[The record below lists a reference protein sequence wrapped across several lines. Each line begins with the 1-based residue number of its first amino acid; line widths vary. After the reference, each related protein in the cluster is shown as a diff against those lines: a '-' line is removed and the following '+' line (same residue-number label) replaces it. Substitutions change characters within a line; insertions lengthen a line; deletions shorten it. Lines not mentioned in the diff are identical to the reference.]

1 MNKFTHLLIIFF
13 SSSLLATESFGLR
26 CENNEKGDSVEIKE
40 IYFFNKI
47 NRFTGY
53 YSIKENAKLNISG
66 VSVPYKSETNKCK
79 YDGEER
85 NRYFY
90 DCKSEYSGGFE
101 KPKTSLGIDRKELVM
116 LRAYTTS
123 KYNYEGMQIFS
134 CEKLSKDDSKSKLSF
149 FKKEKKELDKKIKDT
164 KKGVNNKNQI

>member
-1 MNKFTHLLIIFF
+1 MNKFAHFLVVFF

-26 CENNEKGDSVEIKE
+26 CENNEKDDNVEIKE

-66 VSVPYKSETNKCK
+66 ISVPYKSERNKCK

-90 DCKSEYSGGFE
+90 DCKSEYSGKFE
-101 KPKTSLGIDRKELVM
+101 KPKTSVGIDRKELVM